1 MDITR
6 VGGVDPYHGGTSQ
19 QRPGTGAFAQHKKD
33 EEERRRREAE
43 TTAEAAA
50 PEVDPLLAE
59 IDRLRALD
67 PNLTESGTHRAMLAA
82 RAYQT
87 GPPPAVPEELVP
99 TEAAP
104 PPPVETPPEPAV
116 TASTRAF
123 ARTRAPTPPATGGE
137 ASGR

>member
-67 PNLTESGTHRAMLAA
+67 PNLTESGTHRALLAA

-87 GPPPAVPEELVP
+87 GPLPAVPEELVP
-99 TEAAP
+99 SEAAP
-104 PPPVETPPEPAV
+104 PPAEVVPEPSV

-123 ARTRAPTPPATGGE
+123 ARTRVPTPPATGGE
-137 ASGR
+137 PSGR